1 MTKVENNGKNK
12 RKGRGLKIALII
24 LLLIIVIIAA
34 IFGGAY
40 WYVEDKLGKMQ
51 QVKISDEELQI
62 NNEVEESLSGYRNIA
77 IFGVDSRSSNLGKG
91 NRSDCII
98 IASINEK
105 TKEV

>member
-1 MTKVENNGKNK
+1 MAKVENNGKNK

-51 QVKISDEELQI
+51 QVKI
-62 NNEVEESLSGYRNIA
+62 R
-77 IFGVDSRSSNLGKG
+77 K
-91 NRSDCII
+91 NRGHGSTVMTSVFFNDQFEI
-98 IASINEK
+98 
-105 TKEV
+105 